1 MKRLKNLHK
10 SDLKIPFIY
19 LLISACWVMFSSY
32 LLPYFTGDL
41 RNLASYEMLKGWIFI
56 CVTSTSLFLL
66 IRRERLKDEQSNKR
80 ISEAEFKFRTLVE
93 ESLLGIYILRE
104 GRFAY
109 VNSTL
114 LALSGYHSKE
124 LLCMHFSDLI
134 LPLHEGEEVGL
145 YNNRAELQLQK
156 KDGTLLDVVVLSHK
170 LSVIHND
177 APAIMGSILDNT
189 EKRKYQR
196 KLERLAFYD
205 PLTNLANRRLL
216 SNSMNEAMNKA
227 RTTNEK
233 LALLF
238 IDLDHFKGINDS
250 IGHDMGD
257 KVLKELADRIVG
269 CIPKSGL
276 VSRYGGDEFTVMLP
290 GLQSAKEAERIAKDL
305 ISLFN
310 EPLHIENQKFYI
322 TLSIGISIFPDHGKE
337 LETLEKNADIAMYFA
352 KEKGRNNSQLFTK
365 SMKVFMVERLHLQ
378 HELRKATED
387 MDNHF
392 FLVYQ
397 PKIDVFLNKVIGVEA
412 LLRWNHPVSGLISPS
427 RFIPVAEEMGTIGA
441 ISNWVINKACRQLKY
456 WNEQGISLT
465 ICINISP
472 LLFQQADFVD
482 NILEPISQAGVKPSH
497 IQLEITESV
506 LTNYLDEAIDKLK
519 LLKRNGLTIAIDDFG
534 TGYSSLSVLRKMPID
549 RLKIDQSFIRD
560 LQKEQDIVALIISMA
575 HKLSM
580 HVTAEGVETV
590 EQCRLLRDLNC
601 REMQGYL
608 FSKPIT
614 AVEMEEYLKKRP
626 IAVSIQE
633 RL

>member
-1 MKRLKNLHK
+1 MKNLKKLHK
-10 SDLKIPFIY
+10 SDFKIPFIY
-19 LLISACWVMFSSY
+19 LIISACWVIFSSY
-32 LLPYFTGDL
+32 ILTYFTGDL

-56 CVTSTSLFLL
+56 CVTSAILYLL
-66 IRRERLKDEQSNKR
+66 IRRERMKDEQSNKR

-114 LALSGYHSKE
+114 LELSGYNSKE

-145 YNNRAELQLQK
+145 YNFRAELQLRK
-156 KDGTLLDVVVLSHK
+156 KDGKLLDVVVLSHK

-216 SNSMNEAMNKA
+216 SNSMNEEMLKA
-227 RTTNEK
+227 KLKKEK

-257 KVLKELADRIVG
+257 KVLKELANRIVG
-269 CIPKSGL
+269 CISNRGL
-276 VSRYGGDEFTVMLP
+276 VSRYGGDEFTVLLP
-290 GLQSAKEAERIAKDL
+290 GLQYAEEAERIAKDL

-310 EPLHIENQKFYI
+310 EPLFIENQKFYI
-322 TLSIGISIFPDHGKE
+322 TLSIGISIFPDHGEE
-337 LETLEKNADIAMYFA
+337 LESLEKHADIAMYFA
-352 KEKGRNNSQLFTK
+352 KEKGRNNSQLFTN
-365 SMKVFMVERLHLQ
+365 SMKVFIFERLHLQ
-378 HELRKATED
+378 RELRKAIENI
-387 MDNHF
+387 DNYF
-392 FLVYQ
+392 FLLYQ
-397 PKIDVFLNKVIGVEA
+397 PKIDVVLNKVIGVEA

-427 RFIPVAEEMGTIGA
+427 RFIPIAEEMGTINTL
-441 ISNWVINKACRQLKY
+441 SKWVVNQACRQLKY
-456 WNEQGISLT
+456 WNEKGINLT

-482 NILEPISQAGVKPSH
+482 NILQPISDAGINPSH
-497 IQLEITESV
+497 VQLEITESV
-506 LTNYLDEAIDKLK
+506 LTNYQDEAIDKLK
-519 LLKRNGLTIAIDDFG
+519 LLKSNGLTIAIDDFG

-560 LQKEQDIVALIISMA
+560 LQKDQEIVALIISMA
-575 HKLSM
+575 HKLAM
-580 HVTAEGVETV
+580 HVTAEGVESM
-590 EQCRLLRDLNC
+590 EQYRLLKNLNC

-614 AVEMEEYLKKRP
+614 AEEMEDYLRWP
-626 IAVSIQE
+626 PDASFIQE